1 MADERCSE
9 TKISRRISRMI
20 SCVENLKTIVGVD
33 RPFCQKERSNFSVY
47 LHMIKFPAEMNPG
60 TGAEISTQ
68 LRSSPFL
75 SFTNWKFGTSVT

>member
-1 MADERCSE
+1 LLWEREGESE
-9 TKISRRISRMI
+9 
-20 SCVENLKTIVGVD
+20 ENKWEVALIVD
-33 RPFCQKERSNFSVY
+33 RSFSQKERSNSQVY
-47 LHMIKFPAEMNPG
+47 LHMIKFPAEMNPA